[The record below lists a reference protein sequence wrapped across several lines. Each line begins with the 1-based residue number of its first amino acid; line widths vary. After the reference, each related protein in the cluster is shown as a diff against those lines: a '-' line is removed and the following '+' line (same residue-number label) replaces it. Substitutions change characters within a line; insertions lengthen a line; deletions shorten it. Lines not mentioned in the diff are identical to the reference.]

1 MHSNQS
7 HLVLNKNFIN
17 LKMMKLSFI
26 LSALILVSACTSI
39 RYDGVSLGKKGNT
52 LVSAIVSEDV
62 QKIEELRKAIMSLG
76 PDIVP
81 SEANFVARE
90 AVLYPKILANRYKL
104 MSPPLLHNVLVN
116 YGKRPRGLCWQWT
129 HDMGKQINRPM
140 KSLSFYHAVAF
151 RRNYW
156 KEHSTLAVAAKGK
169 GVPDSIVLDPWRNSG
184 VLFWSKVKDDKKYPW
199 VQFTN

>member
-1 MHSNQS
+1 MHSYQTN
-7 HLVLNKNFIN
+7 LVPSKRLLNMIRIS
-17 LKMMKLSFI
+17 LI
-26 LSALILVSACTSI
+26 LSALLLISACTSI
-39 RYDGVSLGKKGNT
+39 QYDGVKLGKKGNT
-52 LVSAIVSEDV
+52 VVSAIVTEDV
-62 QKIEELRKAIMSLG
+62 QKIEELRKAIMKLG
-76 PDIVP
+76 PNIIP

-90 AVLYPKILANRYKL
+90 AVLYPKVLANRYKL
-104 MSPPLLHNVLVN
+104 MSPPLFHNVLVN

-140 KSLSFYHAVAF
+140 KSLQFFHAVAF

-184 VLFWSKVKDDKKYPW
+184 VLFWGHVKDDKKYPW